1 MALFC
6 TNLPSDSLVLQI
18 KVKIIRGICIKRIYN
33 EIFLIYMLKDNFFI
47 KMKQPTMRTLL
58 IAGALCLTIVSCV
71 PARKFQE
78 TQAKQEQCAEDLR
91 AEKAKSQDLE
101 AENNE
106 LKSNMELAN
115 RTNGQLSKDTLVLG
129 DALRRMRS
137 QYDKINSLNDE
148 LLKKHALLQKGSM
161 EANSKLMA
169 ELDQTRVDL
178 QKKEDVLNK
187 LEEELATKQA
197 NMDRLSTELVSREAK
212 VNELEA
218 MISKKD
224 STLNTLKQKVA
235 NALLSFQD
243 QGLTVERKNGKIYI
257 SLEAKL
263 LFASGSTKIN
273 KEGKD
278 ALLQLAE
285 ALKGQTELEIMV
297 EGHTDTDK
305 FKSNNPPID
314 NWDLSVLRAT
324 SVVRLLTEKGEL
336 EPTQV
341 AAAGRGEFL
350 PIDEEDKAKNRRI
363 EIILTPKLGE
373 LFEIIDSTND

>member
-1 MALFC
+1 
-6 TNLPSDSLVLQI
+6 
-18 KVKIIRGICIKRIYN
+18 
-33 EIFLIYMLKDNFFI
+33 
-47 KMKQPTMRTLL
+47 MKQPTMRPLL
-58 IAGALCLTIVSCV
+58 LAGVLCLTIMSCV

-78 TQAKQEQCAEDLR
+78 TQAKQEKCAEELR
-91 AEKAKSQDLE
+91 EEKAKSQDLE

-106 LKSNMELAN
+106 LKSSMELAS
-115 RTNGQLSKDTLVLG
+115 RTNVQLSKDTLVLG
-129 DALRRMRS
+129 DALRRMRN

-187 LEEELATKQA
+187 LEEELALKQG
-197 NMDRLSTELVSREAK
+197 NMDRLSAELVSREAK

-224 STLNTLKQKVA
+224 STLNMLKQKVA

-243 QGLTVERKNGKIYI
+243 QGLTVVRKNGKIYI

-263 LFASGSTKIN
+263 LFASGSIKIN

-285 ALKGQTELEIMV
+285 ALKGQTELEILV

-305 FKSNNPPID
+305 FKSNNPPVD

-324 SVVRLLTEKGEL
+324 SVVRLLTDKGGL
-336 EPTQV
+336 EPIQV
-341 AAAGRGEFL
+341 SASGRGEFL
-350 PIDEEDKAKNRRI
+350 PVDEDDKAKNRRI

-373 LFEIIDSTND
+373 LFEIIDAANE

>member
-1 MALFC
+1 MQQ
-6 TNLPSDSLVLQI
+6 P
-18 KVKIIRGICIKRIYN
+18 
-33 EIFLIYMLKDNFFI
+33 NFFA
-47 KMKQPTMRTLL
+47 KYLQPTMRPILF
-58 IAGALCLTIVSCV
+58 ASVLCLSVMSCV

-78 TQAKQEQCAEDLR
+78 TQAKQEQCEADLR

-101 AENNE
+101 AENTE
-106 LKSNMELAN
+106 LKSNMALAS
-115 RTNGQLSKDTLVLG
+115 RTNEQLSKDTLVLG

-169 ELDQTRVDL
+169 ELDQTRIDL

-187 LEEELATKQA
+187 LEEELAQKQA
-197 NMDRLSTELVSREAK
+197 NMDKLSKELIAREAK

-218 MISKKD
+218 LISKKD
-224 STLNTLKQKVA
+224 STLNLLKQKVA
-235 NALLSFQD
+235 NALLSFRD
-243 QGLTVERKNGKIYI
+243 QGLTVVQKNGKVYI

-273 KEGKD
+273 KEGKE
-278 ALLQLAE
+278 ALLQLAD

-336 EPTQV
+336 EPIQV
-341 AAAGRGEFL
+341 SAAGRGEFL
-350 PIDEEDKAKNRRI
+350 PVDEEDKAKNRRI